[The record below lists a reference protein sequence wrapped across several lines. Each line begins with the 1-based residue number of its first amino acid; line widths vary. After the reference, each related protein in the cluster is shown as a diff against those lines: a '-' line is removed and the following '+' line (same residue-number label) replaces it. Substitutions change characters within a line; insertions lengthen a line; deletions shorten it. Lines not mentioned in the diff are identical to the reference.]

1 MLLPK
6 TEEGGAKLDLST
18 LRTFRVL
25 RPLKLVS
32 GVPSKFFLSKRSNS
46 LMRISSVGKTSDT
59 CGFLWHWTDLH
70 YLNLRIAEDVLVS
83 ILNRS
88 QYLLSLLS
96 HANRHFQNCHHHNY
110 SWLVKLSWFFPQTIF
125 TNLSLSVLFDSAGD
139 GFWDDSWIFQLAH
152 ITLVSHWGN
161 RPSKANSN
169 SSNFTK

>member
-70 YLNLRIAEDVLVS
+70 YLNLRISEDVLVS

-96 HANRHFQNCHHHNY
+96 HTNTHSQNCHHHNY
-110 SWLVKLSWFFPQTIF
+110 SWLVKLLVFPRDYFYQSFSQCVIWFGWRWLLRRLLNF
-125 TNLSLSVLFDSAGD
+125 SVGPHYPRIPLG
-139 GFWDDSWIFQLAH
+139 Q
-152 ITLVSHWGN
+152 
-161 RPSKANSN
+161 
-169 SSNFTK
+169 

>member
-88 QYLLSLLS
+88 QYLLSLQS
-96 HANRHFQNCHHHNY
+96 HTNTHYQNCHHHNY
-110 SWLVKLSWFFPQTIF
+110 NWLVKLSVFPETIF
-125 TNLSLSVLFDSAGD
+125 TNLSPSVLFDSAGD